1 MASDGALQ
9 ELLDVLNRSSRAS
22 GLQELLDVS
31 AERTAASRS
40 RWRAAAKRDR
50 AERGAATERDVAATE
65 RDVAAAARR
74 RFAAAERDVAAA
86 ARRDALPAV
95 HGMVQRQCTVHRQC
109 NELAAVRATV
119 RDRAAAKDDWAAAAK
134 DDWAAAEDDRPNPR
148 GLRGEKQKRWRQL
161 DSDSQEDEEDPRA
174 FGECDCKLASQ
185 GARAHVKGDGCKF
198 ILGTRGI
205 CYCWCKWS
213 SHTDECNEAYKALPD
228 VEHVDRA
235 SWLAAGYGKRESAAT
250 AERDRAERRIEWDG
264 WAGPPPGADFTPP
277 TTDFDFA
284 KSPPECRC
292 DCYSEKGSDAEYADT
307 DDDAKST
314 TRTESAATAEHDRA
328 ELVAERRIESAE
340 RALEAAER
348 ALAERDRGSAMRDL
362 AAAEDDWAA
371 AARDNWA
378 AR

>member
-95 HGMVQRQCTVHRQC
+95 HGMVQRQC

-185 GARAHVKGDGCKF
+185 FARSTWSCQRRRVQVHSGY
-198 ILGTRGI
+198 TR
-205 CYCWCKWS
+205 
-213 SHTDECNEAYKALPD
+213 DML
-228 VEHVDRA
+228 
-235 SWLAAGYGKRESAAT
+235 L
-250 AERDRAERRIEWDG
+250 
-264 WAGPPPGADFTPP
+264 
-277 TTDFDFA
+277 
-284 KSPPECRC
+284 
-292 DCYSEKGSDAEYADT
+292 
-307 DDDAKST
+307 
-314 TRTESAATAEHDRA
+314 
-328 ELVAERRIESAE
+328 LVQME
-340 RALEAAER
+340 
-348 ALAERDRGSAMRDL
+348 
-362 AAAEDDWAA
+362 
-371 AARDNWA
+371 
-378 AR
+378 